1 MAAYADPTN
10 PNLTQFSLHCPIIN
24 YNNIQ
29 YENPK
34 IHCLICV
41 DALINSC
48 VSLKPVTY
56 TSNTSFLTGYN

>member
-1 MAAYADPTN
+1 MQTAA
-10 PNLTQFSLHCPIIN
+10 IIN

-56 TSNTSFLTGYN
+56 TSNTFFLTGYSKPILFQHLAFH